1 MRRTASIATLIAG
14 LLSASAAL
22 AVGGEGA
29 YLGLRGSFAWT
40 EDTEADATLTAVNVR
55 DTDSFGGGAA
65 LGYDF
70 GNGLRVEGE
79 FFYLTSDVEE
89 FEVTKDLVNVPDL
102 VGDVYAVNGDLTV
115 AAIMANAY
123 YDIPLDH
130 FALKPYVGAGL
141 GAAAI
146 MADMDSGPLLLTFDD
161 TSWSFA
167 WQLMAGVSMPIDEG
181 IVASAGYRYFA
192 ATETDIPDVF
202 GDDYSFSVSSHSFDV
217 GLRFRF

>member
-1 MRRTASIATLIAG
+1 MRRTGTLVALIAG
-14 LLSASAAL
+14 LVSASAAL
-22 AVGGEGA
+22 AVTGESA

-40 EDTEADATLTAVNVR
+40 EDTEADSAQTGVNIE

-65 LGYDF
+65 LGYEFD
-70 GNGLRVEGE
+70 NGLRIEGE
-79 FFYLTSDVEE
+79 FFYLTSEVET
-89 FEVTKDLVNVPDL
+89 FEVTKDLINVPDL
-102 VGDVYAVNGDLTV
+102 VGDRFDVNGDLSV
-115 AAIMANAY
+115 AAIMANVY

-130 FALKPYVGAGL
+130 FAFKPYVGGGI

-146 MADMDSGPLLLTFDD
+146 MADMDSGPLLVAFDE
-161 TSWSFA
+161 TSWTFA
-167 WQLMAGVSMPIDEG
+167 WQVMAGVSMPIDEG

-192 ATETDIPDVF
+192 ATETDMPDAF